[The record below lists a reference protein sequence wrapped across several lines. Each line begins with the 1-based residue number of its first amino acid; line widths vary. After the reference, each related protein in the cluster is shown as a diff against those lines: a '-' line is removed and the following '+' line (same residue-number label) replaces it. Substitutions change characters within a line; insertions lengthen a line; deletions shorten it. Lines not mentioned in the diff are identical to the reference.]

1 MSKNWIQKAIPM
13 LLVSLLIGC
22 SSATDN
28 QSFSLEKLQADVDVL
43 NAKAPYMSDK
53 DTLVLKAIAKEGV
66 YEIHN
71 MLIHLDLS
79 NMNKDAVKGY
89 EDFIKVILTYIS
101 CTIDGLKDYPENNTT
116 LSWHYYD
123 KQKTVFFVHE
133 VTAKTCEEMPKK

>member
-1 MSKNWIQKAIPM
+1 MNKNRMQKAILT

-22 SSATDN
+22 SSEATN
-28 QSFSLEKLQADVDVL
+28 QSFSYEKLQADADAL

-53 DTLVLKAIAKEGV
+53 DTLVMKAVAKEGV

-79 NMNKDAVKGY
+79 NMDKDV
-89 EDFIKVILTYIS
+89 IKSYRKYIKDILTYIS
-101 CTIDGLKDYPENNTT
+101 CTVDGLKGYPENNTI

-123 KQKTVFFVHE
+123 KRKAYFFSHDVS
-133 VTAKTCEEMPKK
+133 AKTCEEMPQK

>member
-1 MSKNWIQKAIPM
+1 MSKNWIQKAVPA

-22 SSATDN
+22 SSAPD
-28 QSFSLEKLQADVDVL
+28 SRAFSLEKLQADVDAL

-53 DTLVLKAIAKEGV
+53 DTLVMKAVAKEGV

-79 NMNKDAVKGY
+79 NMDKDAIKEY
-89 EDFIKVILTYIS
+89 EEFIKGILTYIS
-101 CTIDGLKDYPENNTT
+101 CTVDGLKDYPENNTI

-123 KQKTVFFVHE
+123 KQKTAFFSHD

>member
-1 MSKNWIQKAIPM
+1 MKKNWTQKAIPA

-22 SSATDN
+22 SSATNN
-28 QSFSLEKLQADVDVL
+28 QSFSYERLQADADVL

-53 DTLVLKAIAKEGV
+53 DTLVMKAVAKEGV

-79 NMNKDAVKGY
+79 NMDKDAIKGYKEFVKG
-89 EDFIKVILTYIS
+89 VLTYIS
-101 CTIDGLKDYPENNTT
+101 CTIDGLKDYPENNAI

-123 KQKTVFFVHE
+123 KSRTYFLGHQVSAT
-133 VTAKTCEEMPKK
+133 TCEEMLKK